1 MNNENEKNDGVLTD
15 IKNIKTRET
24 YTLPSK
30 GLLYDAVDNIPQS
43 VTLRRMTTK
52 EDKLRL
58 RNENEEQI
66 RKELL
71 QACVLENFDVGKLK
85 IMDAN
90 FLLFRLRSLSLLT
103 DEYKVFCRCPE
114 CGVEFVHKVNLSEI
128 PIKYIN
134 EEKLDLLKIELPI
147 SHAKI
152 DLKLPSI
159 DDIITMGKTLKD
171 YMERFPDLDAGEYLY
186 TLSTIVYINKINN
199 NTLLREELEQYVDN
213 MDILDSRSLREII
226 NDLDDM
232 FGFETKLFAKCPS
245 CGRTVSHGL
254 PITRELLTPSK

>member
-1 MNNENEKNDGVLTD
+1 M
-15 IKNIKTRET
+15 
-24 YTLPSK
+24 
-30 GLLYDAVDNIPQS
+30 
-43 VTLRRMTTK
+43 
-52 EDKLRL
+52 
-58 RNENEEQI
+58 
-66 RKELL
+66 
-71 QACVLENFDVGKLK
+71 
-85 IMDAN
+85 
-90 FLLFRLRSLSLLT
+90 
-103 DEYKVFCRCPE
+103 
-114 CGVEFVHKVNLSEI
+114 HKVNLSEI

-226 NDLDDM
+226 NELDDM